1 MYRTQDKQN
10 ANLPSGQMKLEYC
23 LLDDACASMP
33 PDTQWKT
40 INVSSTADGQ
50 RYVDKRLYDA
60 RVALIARRNSKGG
73 LNLLVARSNQ
83 SSWGGIS
90 GFHIRVA
97 GYLWRRYD
105 ELSRVDSGRVLHMP
119 DFEIEDEEIRRLI
132 VNQIAADVGMYADAE
147 QAKLGAIRFAS
158 ELGRTGLSPADWNIG
173 PMLKAFTDA
182 QDEYA

>member
-1 MYRTQDKQN
+1 
-10 ANLPSGQMKLEYC
+10 MKLEYC
-23 LLDDACASMP
+23 FIDEACIRIP
-33 PDTQWKT
+33 PDSEWQT
-40 INVSSTADGQ
+40 IDVDSTADAQ
-50 RYVDKRLYDA
+50 RYVDERFYDA
-60 RVALIARRNSKGG
+60 RVALIARRNSKGT
-73 LNLLVARSNQ
+73 LNLLAARSNQ
-83 SSWGGIS
+83 GYWGPIS

-97 GYLWRRYD
+97 DYLWHRYD

-158 ELGRTGLSPADWNIG
+158 ELGRIGISPADWIIG

-182 QDEYA
+182 QDEYT